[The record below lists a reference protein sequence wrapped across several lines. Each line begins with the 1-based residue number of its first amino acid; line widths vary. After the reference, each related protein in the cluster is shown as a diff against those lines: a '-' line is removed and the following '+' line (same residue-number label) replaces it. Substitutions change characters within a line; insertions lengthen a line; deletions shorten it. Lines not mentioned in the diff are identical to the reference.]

1 MENCL
6 AAAVL
11 NGVDRRSLQRSARLG
26 LEVLERAKRRA
37 VDWPAQ
43 ERPEGSA
50 GRSSRGPAPGPH
62 GLLPGEREERQPT
75 LSTSF
80 RTMAEFMDYAS
91 SQCGKYSSSKPEEGG
106 ATHVFRYHRG
116 TSEIQLCT
124 DLHHGQIKDRE
135 KPPLHAEGIHQT
147 SELAS
152 EASHLVNAA
161 RECAGLSHRCH
172 PVTQAEDV
180 SKDLYIE
187 VYPGIYSVTVGS
199 SALTKMTHV
208 VAVDSGQSVDLVF
221 PV

>member
-124 DLHHGQIKDRE
+124 DLHHGQ
-135 KPPLHAEGIHQT
+135 
-147 SELAS
+147 
-152 EASHLVNAA
+152 
-161 RECAGLSHRCH
+161 
-172 PVTQAEDV
+172 AEDV